1 MTHADPIPT
10 AVEVTA
16 GWLTERL
23 RDAGFLDAEVSDLEC
38 RTIGL
43 PHVSGCFRF
52 TLQYARPDP
61 AYPATIIGKFPS
73 DDATTREFSAQIYAN
88 EVAFYRDLQ
97 ARVTIPT
104 PVCFL
109 ADIDGAGP
117 AFVLLLEDM
126 HPARQGNQV
135 AGCGPDLAHAAVV
148 QLVEL
153 HAPTWCDASLL
164 RSGWLAQDDPA
175 GFQTLLQ
182 QLYRDFLAEP
192 LERFDADLS
201 AEAKELMT
209 RVGEGAEFPVGVLD
223 PDPFCVVHGDYRLD
237 NLLIDES
244 LEPPRITAVDW
255 QTMGVTSPL
264 TDVAY
269 FMGASLHPADRRETE
284 ESIVRAYHEAL
295 AAAGIEDFD
304 WAACWEG
311 YRRASLYGL
320 GIAVLARGVA
330 ARNPD
335 GDGLF
340 RVLLQR
346 HAAHALDLGAEEFL
360 F

>member
-10 AVEVTA
+10 AGEVTA
-16 GWLTERL
+16 EWLGERL
-23 RDAGFLDAEVSDLEC
+23 RGAGFLDAEVTAIES

-52 TLQYARPDP
+52 TLRYARPDP

-73 DDATTREFSAQIYAN
+73 DDAATRDFSAQIYAN
-88 EVAFYRDLQ
+88 EVAFYRELQ

-104 PVCFL
+104 PVCFH
-109 ADIDGAGP
+109 ADIDGGGP

-126 HPARQGNQV
+126 QPARQGDQV
-135 AGCGPDLAHAAVV
+135 AGCGPDLARAAVV

-175 GFQTLLQ
+175 GFQALLQ

-192 LERFDADLS
+192 LERFAADLS
-201 AEAKELMT
+201 AEAKALIA
-209 RVGEGAEFPVGVLD
+209 RVGEASVFPVGI
-223 PDPFCVVHGDYRLD
+223 PEPEPFCVVHGDYRLD

-244 LEPPRITAVDW
+244 LASPRITAVDW

-269 FMGASLHPADRRETE
+269 FMGASLHPSDRREAE

-295 AAAGIEDFD
+295 RGAGIEDFG
-304 WAACWEG
+304 WTACWES
-311 YRRASLYGL
+311 YRRATLYGL

-335 GDGLF
+335 GDDLF

-360 F
+360 G